1 MVTLPRNA
9 QIWMPGLV
17 RSRLRRHEPTTHVWL
32 LITDHYEPYWRGAD
46 DRVAMDRVRTWIE
59 QWPRI
64 ANAHQDSHG
73 RRPRYSFFYPAEDY
87 RPAPLEALAGLVR
100 QGIADVEVHLHHDG
114 EGEGAFRQVVGRF
127 VDALRNDHG
136 LLREQDGVPVFG
148 FIHGNW
154 ALDNSHPSGRFC
166 GLDNELTILREM
178 GCYAD
183 FTLPSAPSPCQT
195 KRVNS
200 IYWAVDDPA
209 APKSH
214 DTGERVTPSGGIREA
229 LLMVQGPLAI
239 RRHHRKR
246 WAPSVETGELT
257 HVDPPTPHRV
267 RRWLANSPK
276 VGGHQ
281 FIKLHTHGA
290 QEHLAEA
297 LLGGGLD
304 TTFELLGSECARR
317 GLSLGY
323 ATAWEAASIIAALA
337 NGDDPFIGL
346 AA

>member
-9 QIWMPGLV
+9 QIWLPGLV
-17 RSRLRRHEPTTHVWL
+17 RASLRRHEPTTHVWL
-32 LITDHYEPYWRGAD
+32 LITDHYEPYRHPAD
-46 DRVAMDRVRTWIE
+46 DAVAMERVRPWVE
-59 QWPRI
+59 RWPRI
-64 ANAHQDSHG
+64 ADAHRDSHG

-87 RPAPLEALAGLVR
+87 HPAPLEALAGLVR
-100 QGIADVEVHLHHDG
+100 AGIADVEVHLHHDG
-114 EGEGAFRQVVGRF
+114 EGEDAFRGVVGGF
-127 VDALRNDHG
+127 INALHNEHG
-136 LLREQDGVPVFG
+136 LLRDLDGRPAFG

-195 KRVNS
+195 RTVNS
-200 IYWAVDDPA
+200 IYWAVDDPG

-214 DTGERVTPSGGIREA
+214 DAGEPVMPGGGIRDA
-229 LLMVQGPLAI
+229 LLMVQGPLAV
-239 RRHHRKR
+239 RRHQRRK
-246 WAPSVETGELT
+246 WAPSVEVGELT
-257 HVDPPTPHRV
+257 HVDPATPHRV
-267 RRWLANSPK
+267 RRWLANAPR

-290 QEHLAEA
+290 QDHLAAA

-304 TTFELLGSECARR
+304 TTFDLLGRECTRR
-317 GLSLGY
+317 GIVLGF
-323 ATAWEAASIIAALA
+323 ATAWEAASIITALA
-337 NGDDPFIGL
+337 SGDDPIVGL
-346 AA
+346 AP